1 MKKQEIYQQLLEK
14 IKKLVQTTPRH
25 GQEED
30 WVVELNDLKDELKK
44 SFSPTV
50 QHKFNRID
58 LDCYMDGHPFDEGYL
73 FSGLS
78 VKSQK
83 MLTVLLEDEIFYYSE
98 NGHPDEQY
106 LRKKKLIE
114 ARRESADFE
123 DDLASIICGDNQS
136 FPYRS
141 SWYITKFLQ
150 DNGYNYQHDGTTRSR
165 WIASILCELNI
176 HDIYLITEAVFKR
189 KYFVDFAKNKELD
202 LDQLIVNARKSFA
215 EFIENS
221 ISANKTIDLSPAFKL
236 NVNFEL
242 LSNKIT
248 TTEDQIFNELID
260 SAKNFY
266 IEGNKQ
272 EAIEKVWDA
281 FERLKTILKPEDKK
295 KSAQDLVEL
304 LSVAIH
310 KPFFENEFKTLTEV
324 GNDYMIRHSEVGK
337 IVLTDNSSKDYL
349 FFRVLALI
357 DLAIQKL
364 PKA

>member
-1 MKKQEIYQQLLEK
+1 MYQQLLERLK
-14 IKKLVQTTPRH
+14 ELIQETPRN
-25 GQEED
+25 GQEDD
-30 WVVELNDLKDELKK
+30 WVAELNSLKGELKK

-58 LDCYMDGHPFDEGYL
+58 LDCYMDEHPFDEGYL

-78 VKSQK
+78 LKAQK
-83 MLTVLLEDEIFYYSE
+83 MLIALLEDEIFYYSE

-106 LRKKKLIE
+106 LRKKKLLE

-123 DDLASIICGDNQS
+123 NDLASIICGDNGS

-141 SWYITKFLQ
+141 SWYITKFFQ
-150 DNGYNYQHDGTTRSR
+150 DNGYNYQHDGTTRAL
-165 WIASILCELNI
+165 WIASVLTELNI
-176 HDIYLITEAVFKR
+176 NDIYRLTEAVFKR

-202 LDQLIVNARKSFA
+202 LDQLITDARKSFA
-215 EFIENS
+215 EFLENS
-221 ISANKTIDLSPAFKL
+221 ISANKTIDLSSAYKL
-236 NVNFEL
+236 NVNLEL

-248 TTEDQIFNELID
+248 KTEDQIFNELID

-281 FERLKTILKPEDKK
+281 FERLKTILNPGDKK
-295 KSAQDLVEL
+295 KSAQSLIEL
-304 LSVAIH
+304 LSVEIE
-310 KPFFENEFKTLTEV
+310 KSFFEHEFKTLTDV
-324 GNDYMIRHSEVGK
+324 GNNYMIRHSEVNK
-337 IVLTDNSSKDYL
+337 ISLTDNSSKDYL